1 MRGWAAANGARA
13 RGGVYEEVGAGA
25 AACPAHHPFA
35 HDRAVAAAVRVV
47 LRAGALP
54 VGHDACGAVAL
65 DDARRRSTAAT
76 AVDTALHEKVLLG
89 AVQLAAALV
98 GGGKPGQAESQ
109 RWWVALP
116 RRPHWRAPCVVPRV
130 CSARARRGEA
140 LQQGGA
146 PHELDARRRVLG
158 KQPQPQRVL
167 LAAASR
173 MQPQADHGRGGHR
186 SHCGLRSRCHRL
198 RRGRRRRR
206 DGGGRLGM
214 LGRHDGRIGGRRS
227 RCRRPVRALGRV
239 EEGDDDDGGDEGR
252 DLERGTRAPRTARL
266 GRGEQVLAAHQS
278 PRATRPDANT
288 ARYIS

>member
-1 MRGWAAANGARA
+1 MKRSGPALPPAQPTIPLLMIGPWQPQFGSCFGQARFPSGTTPA
-13 RGGVYEEVGAGA
+13 GQSPLTTRGGA
-25 AACPAHHPFA
+25 AP
-35 HDRAVAAAVRVV
+35 
-47 LRAGALP
+47 LP
-54 VGHDACGAVAL
+54 P
-65 DDARRRSTAAT
+65 
-76 AVDTALHEKVLLG
+76 
-89 AVQLAAALV
+89 QLIRPCTR
-98 GGGKPGQAESQ
+98 KSFSERYSSPPH
-109 RWWVALP
+109 WWVAANLGRRSRSAMW

-140 LQQGGA
+140 LQRGGA

-227 RCRRPVRALGRV
+227 RWRRPVRALGRV

-266 GRGEQVLAAHQS
+266 GRREQVLAAHQS
-278 PRATRPDANT
+278 ERRRVVDANT
-288 ARYIS
+288 AR

>member
-1 MRGWAAANGARA
+1 MVGGATSPAAL
-13 RGGVYEEVGAGA
+13 AGA
-25 AACPAHHPFA
+25 VRGAA
-35 HDRAVAAAVRVV
+35 RVQ
-47 LRAGALP
+47 
-54 VGHDACGAVAL
+54 C
-65 DDARRRSTAAT
+65 TCT
-76 AVDTALHEKVLLG
+76 
-89 AVQLAAALV
+89 
-98 GGGKPGQAESQ
+98 
-109 RWWVALP
+109 
-116 RRPHWRAPCVVPRV
+116 
-130 CSARARRGEA
+130 ARRGEA

-167 LAAASR
+167 LSAASR

-214 LGRHDGRIGGRRS
+214 LGRHDGRIGGSRS

-252 DLERGTRAPRTARL
+252 DFERGARAPRTARL
-266 GRGEQVLAAHQS
+266 GRREQVLAAHES
-278 PRATRPDANT
+278 RADTCRRQHGAL
-288 ARYIS
+288 RKEHKVVR